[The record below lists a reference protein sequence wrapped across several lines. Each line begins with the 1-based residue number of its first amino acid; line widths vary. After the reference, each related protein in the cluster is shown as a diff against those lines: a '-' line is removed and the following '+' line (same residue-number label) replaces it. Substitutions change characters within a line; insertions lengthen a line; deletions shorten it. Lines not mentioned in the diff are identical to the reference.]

1 MKTNLAS
8 RQTKTV
14 QMTVFSCLIILAFSS
29 VSLLGQNPATG
40 PVTGRQWTI
49 PLPGN
54 MPFPM
59 AWIPAGTFT
68 MGSPDNEPGRK
79 ADESPQTT
87 VTLTKGY
94 WLGATEVTIGQ
105 WKAVTGQ
112 SLRDKVLQLLN
123 DETLYDFDGKQMKE
137 RDFMHFDKN
146 DPDKIM
152 ANEDDRLPMY
162 FVSWN
167 EAMDFCKK
175 LTELERAHGR
185 LPAGYEYTLPTEA
198 QWEYACR
205 AGTAGP
211 TYSDASLD
219 DLAWYVK
226 NSFIGYTG
234 KGLGNPPAGPRDVG
248 AKLAN
253 KWGMQDI
260 LGNIWEWCRDWYGP
274 YPGGDVTDPTG
285 PKDGSYRVNRGGSF
299 GSGANDERSA
309 NRAKNPPNETS
320 AYRGFRVALCAV
332 QR

>member
-1 MKTNLAS
+1 LVIFSLNCAS
-8 RQTKTV
+8 FHKG
-14 QMTVFSCLIILAFSS
+14 AHS
-29 VSLLGQNPATG
+29 VS
-40 PVTGRQWTI
+40 PVAGTQWNL
-49 PLPGN
+49 PLPDN
-54 MPFPM
+54 TPFPM
-59 AWIPAGTFT
+59 TWIPAGTFT
-68 MGSPDNEPGRK
+68 MGSPATEQGRK

-94 WLGATEVTIGQ
+94 WLGTTEVTIGQ
-105 WKAVTGQ
+105 WKAVTGH

-123 DETLYDFDGKQMKE
+123 DETLDDFDGKKMKE

-146 DPDKIM
+146 NPDKIM
-152 ANEDDRLPMY
+152 ANEDDGLPMY

-167 EAMDFCKK
+167 EAMEFCKK
-175 LTELERAHGR
+175 LTEQERAHGR

-205 AGTAGP
+205 AGTIGP
-211 TYSDASLD
+211 TYSDGSLD
-219 DLAWYVK
+219 NIAWYVK

-248 AKLAN
+248 AKLPN

-260 LGNIWEWCRDWYGP
+260 LGNNWEWCRDWYGP
-274 YPGGDVTDPTG
+274 YPGGSVTDPTG
-285 PKDGSYRVNRGGSF
+285 PINGTYRVNRGGSF
-299 GSGANDERSA
+299 GSGAFDERSA

-320 AYRGFRVALCAV
+320 AYRGFRVAMCVV

>member
-1 MKTNLAS
+1 
-8 RQTKTV
+8 
-14 QMTVFSCLIILAFSS
+14 
-29 VSLLGQNPATG
+29 
-40 PVTGRQWTI
+40 
-49 PLPGN
+49 
-54 MPFPM
+54 
-59 AWIPAGTFT
+59 
-68 MGSPDNEPGRK
+68 MGSPATEQGRK

-94 WLGATEVTIGQ
+94 WLGTTEVTIGQ
-105 WKAVTGQ
+105 WKAVTGH

-123 DETLYDFDGKQMKE
+123 DETLDDFDGKKMKE

-146 DPDKIM
+146 NPDKIM
-152 ANEDDRLPMY
+152 ANEDDGLPMY

-167 EAMDFCKK
+167 EAMEFCKK
-175 LTELERAHGR
+175 LTEQERAHGR

-205 AGTAGP
+205 AGTIGP
-211 TYSDASLD
+211 TYSDGSLD
-219 DLAWYVK
+219 NIAWYVK

-248 AKLAN
+248 AKLPN

-260 LGNIWEWCRDWYGP
+260 LGNNWEWCRDWYGP
-274 YPGGDVTDPTG
+274 YPGGSVTDPTG
-285 PKDGSYRVNRGGSF
+285 PINGTYRVNRGGSF
-299 GSGANDERSA
+299 GSGAFDERSA

-320 AYRGFRVALCAV
+320 AYRGFRVAMCVV